1 MSIIEKQLLNPK
13 IDYVFKRI
21 FGRVGNEEITTA
33 LIQAITKTKIS
44 DLKLDNSTILE
55 RDIIDDKIGI
65 LDIKGKI
72 DNNINCNIE
81 MQVADR
87 KNAEK
92 RIMFYWSKEY
102 AGSIKKGQDYNKL
115 EKTIC
120 ILIIDYELKKL
131 EKIPKYITKWNI
143 REEDYGKFIL
153 TDVLELYIIELPK
166 FTRYSGNKKYT
177 KLDEWIKFIENPGVI
192 DMENTNKEVKKAK
205 EVLEEISQDEHE
217 RYLTELREK
226 YILDQKAIE
235 DAGYDKRL

>member
-131 EKIPKYITKWNI
+131 EKIPKYITKWNL
-143 REEDYGKFIL
+143 REEEYGKIIL
-153 TDVLELYIIELPK
+153 TDVLELYIIE
-166 FTRYSGNKKYT
+166 
-177 KLDEWIKFIENPGVI
+177 
-192 DMENTNKEVKKAK
+192 
-205 EVLEEISQDEHE
+205 
-217 RYLTELREK
+217 
-226 YILDQKAIE
+226 
-235 DAGYDKRL
+235 

>member
-1 MSIIEKQLLNPK
+1 MKIIEKQLLNPK

-21 FGRVGNEEITTA
+21 FGRVGNEEITAA
-33 LIQAITKTKIS
+33 LIQAITKIKIS

-102 AGSIKKGQDYNKL
+102 SSSIKKGQDYNKL

-131 EKIPKYITKWNI
+131 EKIPKYITKWNL

-166 FTRYSGNKKYT
+166 FTRCSGKEKYAE
-177 KLDEWIKFIENPGVI
+177 LDEWIKFIEKPGVI

-217 RYLTELREK
+217 RYLTELRQK

>member
-81 MQVADR
+81 MQVANR

-102 AGSIKKGQDYNKL
+102 SGSIKKGQDYNKL

-166 FTRYSGNKKYT
+166 FARYSGNKKYT
-177 KLDEWIKFIENPGVI
+177 KLDEWIKFIENPEVI

-217 RYLTELREK
+217 RYLTELRQK

>member
-1 MSIIEKQLLNPK
+1 MRIIEKQLLNPK

-33 LIQAITKTKIS
+33 LIQAITKVKIS

-55 RDIIDDKIGI
+55 RDLIDDKIGI

-102 AGSIKKGQDYNKL
+102 SSSIKKGQDYNKL

-120 ILIIDYELKKL
+120 ILII
-131 EKIPKYITKWNI
+131 
-143 REEDYGKFIL
+143 L

-166 FTRYSGNKKYT
+166 FTRCSGKEKYAE
-177 KLDEWIKFIENPGVI
+177 LDEWIKFIEKPGVI

-217 RYLTELREK
+217 RYLTELRQK

>member
-102 AGSIKKGQDYNKL
+102 ASSIKKGQDYSKL

-131 EKIPKYITKWNI
+131 EKIPKYITKWNL
-143 REEDYGKFIL
+143 REEEYGKIIL

-166 FTRYSGNKKYT
+166 FTRYRGNKKYI

-192 DMENTNKEVKKAK
+192 DMESTNKEVKKAK
-205 EVLEEISQDEHE
+205 QVLEEISQDEHE

>member
-33 LIQAITKTKIS
+33 LIQAITKIKIS
-44 DLKLDNSTILE
+44 NLKLDNSTILE

-65 LDIKGKI
+65 LDIKGNI

-102 AGSIKKGQDYNKL
+102 ASSIKKGQDYSKL

-131 EKIPKYITKWNI
+131 EKIPKYITKWNL
-143 REEDYGKFIL
+143 REEEYGKIIL

-166 FTRYSGNKKYT
+166 FTRYRGNKKYI

-192 DMENTNKEVKKAK
+192 DMESTNKEVKKAK
-205 EVLEEISQDEHE
+205 QVLEEISQDEHE

>member
-33 LIQAITKTKIS
+33 LIQAITKIKIS

-102 AGSIKKGQDYNKL
+102 SGSIKKGQDYNKL

-131 EKIPKYITKWNI
+131 EKIPKYITKWNL

-166 FTRYSGNKKYT
+166 FTRYRGNKKYI

-217 RYLTELREK
+217 RYLTELRQK

>member
-33 LIQAITKTKIS
+33 LIQAITKIKIS

-102 AGSIKKGQDYNKL
+102 SRSIKKGQDYNKL

-131 EKIPKYITKWNI
+131 EKIPKYITKWNL
-143 REEDYGKFIL
+143 REEEYGKIIL

-166 FTRYSGNKKYT
+166 FTRYRGNKKYI

-192 DMENTNKEVKKAK
+192 DMESTNKEVKKAK
-205 EVLEEISQDEHE
+205 QVLEEISQDEHE

>member
-33 LIQAITKTKIS
+33 LIQAITKIKIS

-131 EKIPKYITKWNI
+131 EKIPKYITKWNL
-143 REEDYGKFIL
+143 REEEYGKIIL

-166 FTRYSGNKKYT
+166 FTRYRGNKKYI

-192 DMENTNKEVKKAK
+192 DMESTNKEVKKAK
-205 EVLEEISQDEHE
+205 QVLEEISQDEHE